1 MVEQRLKDLLD
12 LTDLGICRWAC
23 PSLPSGT
30 QPSPFESHSK
40 KVTGPMSTIPT
51 PTSIPEALDLIDDA
65 LTYFETADFM
75 AMSVEA
81 RLEYLEALDQITA
94 ITRVFKAQAMTEY
107 IRRRWDGT
115 VRWAF
120 ERPMTGSLKVTF
132 PLSARR

>member
-1 MVEQRLKDLLD
+1 
-12 LTDLGICRWAC
+12 
-23 PSLPSGT
+23 
-30 QPSPFESHSK
+30 
-40 KVTGPMSTIPT
+40 MSTIRT
-51 PTSIPEALDLIDDA
+51 PTSAPEALDLIDA

>member
-1 MVEQRLKDLLD
+1 
-12 LTDLGICRWAC
+12 
-23 PSLPSGT
+23 
-30 QPSPFESHSK
+30 
-40 KVTGPMSTIPT
+40 MSTIAT
-51 PTSIPEALDLIDDA
+51 PTSVPEALDLIDDA

-115 VRWAF
+115 VRWAY
-120 ERPMTGSLKVTF
+120 ERPMTGSLKVTW
-132 PLSARR
+132 SGIRAASKS

>member
-1 MVEQRLKDLLD
+1 
-12 LTDLGICRWAC
+12 
-23 PSLPSGT
+23 
-30 QPSPFESHSK
+30 
-40 KVTGPMSTIPT
+40 MSTIPT
-51 PTSIPEALDLIDDA
+51 PTSVPEALDLIDA

-94 ITRVFKAQAMTEY
+94 IARVFKAQAMTEY
-107 IRRRWDGT
+107 LRRRWDGT

>member
-1 MVEQRLKDLLD
+1 MVEQRLKDLWD

-30 QPSPFESHSK
+30 QLSPFESHSK

>member
-1 MVEQRLKDLLD
+1 
-12 LTDLGICRWAC
+12 
-23 PSLPSGT
+23 
-30 QPSPFESHSK
+30 
-40 KVTGPMSTIPT
+40 MSTIPT
-51 PTSIPEALDLIDDA
+51 PTSVPEALDLIDA

-81 RLEYLEALDQITA
+81 RLEYLEALDQTTA
-94 ITRVFKAQAMTEY
+94 IARVFKAQAMTEY
-107 IRRRWDGT
+107 LRRRWDGT